1 MAGVPGLEPGPKV
14 LETSMLTIDTIPL
27 LTISDLRSEIEACL
41 FILAMQTVASATAT
55 ELVELQPVR
64 RVLLV
69 LGRHVVALFALRA
82 LKNDIVSRSLSH
94 F

>member
-1 MAGVPGLEPGPKV
+1 
-14 LETSMLTIDTIPL
+14 
-27 LTISDLRSEIEACL
+27 
-41 FILAMQTVASATAT
+41 MQTVASATAT